1 MSSQRLLAAAYRRLR
16 PWLLAA
22 SLGAAS
28 LSVASPARAEPLTA
42 EETSR
47 LQAGQVVARNVDA
60 HDGQYVGGVSYALV
74 DAPPVRVL
82 AALLDPAAYLHILPL
97 AQETRE
103 VGWVDGDRLY
113 YFRHGSSLGSG
124 GYTCRV
130 HTEAGGTLRFWMDPS
145 QPHDI
150 DDAWGYFRVDDAG
163 NGRTLLTVGILVDL
177 GFGFARLL
185 FEERIRTRLL
195 TTPGLVKRYVEKR
208 ERERISG
215 AARVVSSAAP

>member
-1 MSSQRLLAAAYRRLR
+1 MSYTRLR
-16 PWLLAA
+16 PWFFAA
-22 SLGAAS
+22 FLG
-28 LSVASPARAEPLTA
+28 LTGLCVTTPARAESLTA
-42 EETSR
+42 EENGR
-47 LQAGQVVARNVDA
+47 LLAGQVVARNVDA
-60 HDGQYVGGVSYALV
+60 TVHGGQYVGGVSYAII
-74 DAPPVRVL
+74 DAPQVRVL

-97 AQETRE
+97 VQETRE
-103 VGWVDGDRLY
+103 VGWSDGDRLY

-130 HTEAGGTLRFWMDPS
+130 HPEAGGTLRFWLDPS

-163 NGRTLLTVGILVDL
+163 NGRTLLTVGMLVDL

-185 FEERIRTRLL
+185 FEERIRSRLL
-195 TTPGLVKRYVEKR
+195 TTPGLVKRYVEKV
-208 ERERISG
+208 ERERNSG

>member
-1 MSSQRLLAAAYRRLR
+1 MALSYKRLR
-16 PWLLAA
+16 PGLLALVLGVS
-22 SLGAAS
+22 SLCFT
-28 LSVASPARAEPLTA
+28 SPGRAEPLTA
-42 EETSR
+42 EETTR
-47 LQAGQVVARNVDA
+47 LASGQVVARNVDA
-60 HDGQYVGGVSYALV
+60 ELHGGQYVGGVSYALI

-130 HTEAGGTLRFWMDPS
+130 HPEPGGTVRFWMDPS

-163 NGRTLLTVGILVDL
+163 DGRTLLTVGMLVDL

-185 FEERIRTRLL
+185 FEERIRNRLL
-195 TTPGLVKRYVEKR
+195 TTPGLVKRYVEKG
-208 ERERISG
+208 ERARKSG
-215 AARVVSSAAP
+215 AGRMVSSPEP